1 VDRVHESPF
10 SLLLNASGILKFGIL
25 LGFGVLGIGFSDAL
39 PSNSPHF
46 QSISNFFKAKKP
58 SAHKAVDG
66 FSRFSVLNDV
76 TIQLLNDST
85 SSFATFVC
93 LVQKNLIHDLRF

>member
-25 LGFGVLGIGFSDAL
+25 LGFGVLGIGFSDAV

-46 QSISNFFKAKKP
+46 QSISNFFKAKKQAP
-58 SAHKAVDG
+58 SIPLNGVTNTSISGIWTVDVG
-66 FSRFSVLNDV
+66 AWMFHQTAPLQRGMPPTDRPTKF
-76 TIQLLNDST
+76 
-85 SSFATFVC
+85 
-93 LVQKNLIHDLRF
+93 